1 MKKIHAN
8 LVWFSIE
15 QSSGRPAHR
24 MYLGQTFKVAY
35 ELNILVYQI
44 WVVLHYSDKSIEIL
58 LVFAQTIGGV
68 QFVEEVV
75 GRNCEAYTGENIS
88 EIKENVKGKS
98 SLGEQAED
106 FEKCKSY
113 VMD

>member
-1 MKKIHAN
+1 M
-8 LVWFSIE
+8 
-15 QSSGRPAHR
+15 
-24 MYLGQTFKVAY
+24 
-35 ELNILVYQI
+35 
-44 WVVLHYSDKSIEIL
+44 
-58 LVFAQTIGGV
+58 
-68 QFVEEVV
+68 EEVV